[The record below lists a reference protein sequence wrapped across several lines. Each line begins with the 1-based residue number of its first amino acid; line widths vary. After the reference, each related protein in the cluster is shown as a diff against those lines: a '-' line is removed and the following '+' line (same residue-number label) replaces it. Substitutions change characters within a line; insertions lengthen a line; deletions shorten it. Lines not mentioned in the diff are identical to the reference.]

1 MSMSKRVLGPLGIA
15 LLCWSQQAIAFGC
28 PRMEKTGPGTL
39 QETEQ
44 DEQALSR
51 MFQSGDVENA
61 IGVAVSNLQT
71 KYPGASD
78 TELVNYLIGAYCPVV
93 ASMSDL
99 SDAQKTSRVEH
110 FAATVFELL
119 AEQKL

>member
-15 LLCWSQQAIAFGC
+15 LLCWSQQAIAFEC
-28 PRMEKTGPGTL
+28 PRMEKTGPGIL
-39 QETEQ
+39 QEPKQ

-51 MFQSGDVENA
+51 MFTGGDVEDE
-61 IGVAVSNLQT
+61 IGVAVTNLQ
-71 KYPGASD
+71 KRYPKASD
-78 TELVNYLIGAYCPVV
+78 TEVVNYLIGAYCPVV